1 MVNWFVFQFCLNVDE
16 WNELQKEGCLVNH
29 IGFRKKEASYSGLSS
44 LSPPKTPPTQCV
56 YCSLSPPKTPPTQ
69 CVYWGPAMH
78 KALGLSTFPDSFP
91 QYKWLSGTISPWTQI
106 LPSHLSGAGFKLTSS
121 WHHIST
127 LSFFTSFLQYI
138 PSNHVQIPWLLPSYS
153 PSFSKFKVKN
163 LGMIFFFNISPTPM
177 TPSTSQVI

>member
-29 IGFRKKEASYSGLSS
+29 IGFREKEASYSGLS
-44 LSPPKTPPTQCV
+44 
-56 YCSLSPPKTPPTQ
+56 SLSPPKTPPTQ

-78 KALGLSTFPDSFP
+78 KALGLPTFPDSFP
-91 QYKWLSGTISPWTQI
+91 QYKWLSGTVSPWTQI
-106 LPSHLSGAGFKLTSS
+106 LPSHLSGTGFKLTSS

-153 PSFSKFKVKN
+153 PSLSKFKVKN